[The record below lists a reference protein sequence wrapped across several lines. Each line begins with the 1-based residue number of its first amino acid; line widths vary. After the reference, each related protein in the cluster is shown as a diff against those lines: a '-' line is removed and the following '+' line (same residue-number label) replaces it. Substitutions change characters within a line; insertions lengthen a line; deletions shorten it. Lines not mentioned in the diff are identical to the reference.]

1 MKRYISLFL
10 VCVMLFTLVPITASA
25 SSTMKASGKIMDYIK
40 EKEGCVLTAYQL
52 AGEEYYTIGYGH
64 YGPDVSAG
72 MTISQAQADSM
83 FAQDLKTYEAAVNVY
98 IDNYNLT
105 LNQNQFD
112 ALVSFTYNCGI
123 YWVDNGWRLSRYLKN
138 NFKDSDGKPIPDQEI
153 ADAFGV
159 ICSGGSGILTGLI
172 KRRIEEAKIFLY
184 GDYAGTGSRDFVYML
199 LNANGGNLTGGNR
212 VAIYTKGQ
220 PYGAMPEA
228 TRSGYYL
235 YGWKSDGGSTYYP
248 SSTAIAKYNL
258 NLTAVWKEGTA
269 PTRYLLTVNGGFGS
283 GKYTAGTKVCISPAQ
298 KSGYDFT
305 GWSASGVTISKSDGY
320 YYFTMPS
327 KSVTITAQF
336 ESQNAPK
343 TLTVNNGSGSGKY
356 ASGTKVY
363 VDPVTKPG
371 YCFVGWKADGVT
383 VTYDKSSGGYYIIM
397 PSKAVT
403 ITAMYQEG
411 CIYGTACPSAHF
423 TDVSSDHWGHEGIDF
438 CINNKLLVGTSSNTF
453 NPEDPMTRGMVVTV
467 LYRLA
472 GKPSVKNIS
481 TPYSDVFNEYYR
493 DAALWAHANH
503 ITADNSY
510 GLFLGDEI
518 VSREEFAL
526 MLMRYAGSDYL
537 DYDVD
542 NSTFADL
549 SGYTDAGDISPDCRQ
564 AMSWAVDKRI
574 IIGITSTT
582 LEPTSGAT
590 RAQVSTMLLRFM
602 QACLSM

>member
-1 MKRYISLFL
+1 
-10 VCVMLFTLVPITASA
+10 MLFTLVPITASA
-25 SSTMKASGKIMDYIK
+25 SSTMKASGKIMEYIK
-40 EKEGCVLTAYQL
+40 EKEGCVLTAYKL
-52 AGEEYYTIGYGH
+52 DGEQYYTIGYGH
-64 YGPDVSAG
+64 YGPDVSPG
-72 MTISQAQADSM
+72 DTITKAEAEAK
-83 FAQDLKTYEAAVNVY
+83 FAKDLKNYEAAVNVY
-98 IDNYNLT
+98 IDNYHLS

-112 ALVSFTYNCGI
+112 ALVSFTYNCGV

-138 NFKDSDGKPIPDQEI
+138 NFKDSDGNPVPDQEI

-184 GDYAGTGSRDFVYML
+184 GDYDGTGSKDFVYVL
-199 LNANGGNLTGGNR
+199 LDANGGSLTNGNR
-212 VAIYTKGQ
+212 VAIYTKNQ
-220 PYGAMPEA
+220 PYGALPDA

-235 YGWKSDGGSTYYP
+235 YGWESGGSTYYP
-248 SSTAIAKYNL
+248 SSTAIAKSNR
-258 NLTAVWKEGTA
+258 NMTAVWKTGTA
-269 PTRYLLTVNGGFGS
+269 PTRYSLTVNSGYGS
-283 GKYTAGTKVCISPAQ
+283 GKYTAGMKVCISPMQ

-305 GWSASGVTISKSDGY
+305 GWAASGITISKSDGY

-327 KSVTITAQF
+327 KAVTITAQY
-336 ESQNAPK
+336 ESQTSPK

-356 ASGTKVY
+356 APGTKVY
-363 VDPVTKPG
+363 IDPVSKPG
-371 YCFVGWKADGVT
+371 YCFVGWKSDGVN
-383 VTYDKSSGGYYIIM
+383 VIYEKSSGGYYITM
-397 PSKAVT
+397 PSKSVT
-403 ITAMYQEG
+403 ITAMFQEG

-481 TPYSDVFNEYYR
+481 NPYSDVFDEYYR
-493 DAALWAHANH
+493 DAALWAHENH

-549 SGYTDAGDISPDCRQ
+549 SGYTDAGDISVDCRQ
-564 AMSWAVDKRI
+564 AMAWAVDKRI
-574 IIGITSTT
+574 IIGMTSTT
-582 LEPTSGAT
+582 LEPISGAT

-602 QACLSM
+602 QACVSM